1 MSLAK
6 TVTLFLLITAGVY
19 TVLVLPIP
27 GVREAYRDGFLA
39 VAQWVFHPF
48 GQNGLVRFEPR
59 TGDAEMDAV
68 VTMGKRGVYLGQP
81 VAIDTGRVG
90 YVPTVELIAL
100 VLATPIPWSRRWRA
114 LVLGLVLVSLFVV
127 FRMWLVLLF
136 TYSQDLP
143 MRLYTPGPF
152 WNKLLAGCNE
162 FFFISPT
169 CSFLVPALIWAV
181 VSLRREDI
189 TRLLA
194 KPDGQLARSADDG
207 TKT

>member
-6 TVTLFLLITAGVY
+6 TVTRFLLITAGVY
-19 TVLVLPIP
+19 ILLVLPIP

-39 VAQWVFHPF
+39 VGRWLFHPF
-48 GQNGLVRFEPR
+48 GPNGLVRFESR
-59 TGDAEMDAV
+59 TGVSGMDSV
-68 VTMGKRGVYLGQP
+68 ITLGKRGVHLGQP
-81 VAIDTGRVG
+81 VAIHTGRVG

-114 LVLGLVLVSLFVV
+114 LLLGWGLVSLFVL
-127 FRMWLVLLF
+127 FRVWLMLLF

-143 MRLYTPGPF
+143 MRLYSPGPF
-152 WNKLLAGCNE
+152 GSKVLSGCNE

-169 CSFLVPALIWAV
+169 CSFLVPALVWAV

-189 TRLLA
+189 IRLLA
-194 KPDGQLARSADDG
+194 NPDVRPAKHDGAGAD
-207 TKT
+207 T